1 MPKSFLIKIIK
12 FFKNI
17 YGHKCFL
24 STSVLRP
31 SPSKTTFFKKN
42 VAISKGPFGFWTF
55 LKCPFLK
62 KVGQT

>member
-31 SPSKTTFFKKN
+31 SPSKTTFSKKT
-42 VAISKGPFGFWTF
+42 SPF
-55 LKCPFLK
+55 
-62 KVGQT
+62 